1 MADGTLDPTVE
12 LVELLGTLREIES
25 VQWDLLGE
33 YLGVKAKAGPIGRR
47 LAPVTWALT
56 PESAAALHLLL
67 GRALDERAGA
77 APPMQ

>member
-12 LVELLGTLREIES
+12 LVELLGTLREIET

-33 YLGVKAKAGPIGRR
+33 YLNVKAKAGPIGRR
-47 LAPVTWALT
+47 LAPVNWGLT
-56 PESAAALHLLL
+56 PSAAADLHLLL
-67 GRALDERAGA
+67 GRALEERARA